1 MPDAGLLGSAPAD
14 DDAGDGS
21 GVVDVGSGGFDD
33 GSAADPSL
41 PGGTDAAPVSL
52 LATTAQPAAAP
63 ADATQPAAP
72 PAAPAPS
79 TDNTPNW
86 ITRIGLALAGG
97 QAGITNL
104 TPDQTADTG
113 RRALLNFGL
122 SLMEGAGPSYTKKSA
137 GQILAPALAAAE
149 ETETGAE
156 QAAAV
161 QKQAAAELGLQQQDR
176 QIKLA
181 QFKFQMGLLQR
192 SADAAQGMVN
202 KLGGGAP
209 AGAPASGTPAT
220 GAGSLQAALPPP
232 DAGGNINTWQDP
244 GAAALVVADAQNQGV
259 DPNIALAVAHQ
270 ESGGNPNAPATDDG
284 AHRGMFQIGAPEAAS
299 VGVAAPDVDTLMG
312 NVHAGVGYIKS
323 LIAKYGDVNTALVA
337 YNAGQQRADDVV
349 AGKATIP
356 ASTQQYIA
364 NVHNIVAGN
373 PAGVASP
380 LAPNATPAGVPGTPS
395 AAAPSA
401 GAPAAPA
408 SGDPGYVPS
417 SGMRT
422 TVLPGAPPGAG
433 TVAPGIKSVGIED
446 LPFGQRQAFMARLN
460 AAALDPAAAQQVMK
474 EVGDAVVA
482 QAQLPRFQ
490 ILNADEAKAA
500 LGGSYQPTAGYQ
512 KNLTTGE
519 TTVAQQPAPPVP
531 LTDTPQFRADN
542 VALDLSKTQLD
553 SFAKAADSS
562 RTIRNQLDE
571 LQALNT
577 QIGGADVAAQT
588 YPSLIKLMQTV
599 GVGTPE
605 EQARMSAQQAF
616 QGVAAKLAVNM
627 RDQGTGRLST
637 QELQLFQQA
646 LPNIGQDPQSRQ
658 LLINMLGT
666 MANRQINENTF
677 AQRYFMQ
684 NNNTVGLDDAMEK
697 PASQGG
703 LGPVIQRAP
712 AYGAPVTA
720 YKGFLAGL
728 NPGQVYYK
736 PNGTMGMKPQPGAP
750 APPGQ

>member
-1 MPDAGLLGSAPAD
+1 MADAGLLDSAP
-14 DDAGDGS
+14 DAGTPA
-21 GVVDVGSGGFDD
+21 GVVDVGSAGFDD

-41 PGGTDAAPVSL
+41 PGDASAAPVSL
-52 LATTAQPAAAP
+52 LATTAQPDGSDGSAAP
-63 ADATQPAAP
+63 A
-72 PAAPAPS
+72 
-79 TDNTPNW
+79 TDSGPNW
-86 ITRIGLALAGG
+86 ITRLGMALAGG
-97 QAGITNL
+97 PAGITAL
-104 TPDQTADTG
+104 TPAQTADTG
-113 RRALLNFGL
+113 THALLNFGL
-122 SLMEGAGPSYTKKSA
+122 QLMQGAGPSFIKKSP
-137 GQILAPALAAAE
+137 GQIIAPALAAAE
-149 ETETGAE
+149 ETESGAE

-161 QKQAAAELGLQQQDR
+161 QKQAAAELGLQAQDR

-192 SADAAQGMVN
+192 SADAAQNMMRG
-202 KLGGGAP
+202 LTGAP
-209 AGAPASGTPAT
+209 AAAPASGTPST
-220 GAGSLQAALPPP
+220 GAGTLQAALPPP
-232 DAGGNINTWQDP
+232 NAGGNINTWQDP

-284 AHRGMFQIGAPEAAS
+284 AHRGMFQIGVPEAAS

-312 NVHAGVGYIKS
+312 NVHAGVGYLKS

-356 ASTQQYIA
+356 ASTQQYIS

-373 PAGVASP
+373 PAGTPSP
-380 LAPNATPAGVPGTPS
+380 AGPNAAP
-395 AAAPSA
+395 AAAPGAPPA
-401 GAPAAPA
+401 GAPAGGAAAALATPAP
-408 SGDPGYVPS
+408 GDPGYVPS

-433 TVAPGIKSVGIED
+433 TVAPGIQNVGIAD
-446 LPFGQRQAFMARLN
+446 LPFGVRQAFASRLQ
-460 AAALDPAAAQQVMK
+460 AALGDPTATQEVLKDVTAAVT
-474 EVGDAVVA
+474 A
-482 QAQLPRFQ
+482 QAQLPRFR
-490 ILNADEAKAA
+490 ILPDAEARTAM
-500 LGGSYQPTAGYQ
+500 GTNYQPTAGYAINQ
-512 KNLTTGE
+512 TTGE
-519 TTVAQQPAPPVP
+519 PTMFQQPTPPVP
-531 LTDTPQFRADN
+531 LTDTPQFQADK

-571 LQALNT
+571 LQALNA
-577 QIGGADVAAQT
+577 QVGAADVAAQN
-588 YPSLIKLMQTV
+588 YPQLTKLMQTL

-605 EQARMSAQQAF
+605 EQARMTAQQAF

-637 QELQLFQQA
+637 QELQLFQQS

-658 LLINMLGT
+658 MLINMLST
-666 MANRQINENTF
+666 AANRQISENTY

-684 NNNTVGLDDAMEK
+684 NRNTVGLDDAMEK
-697 PASQGG
+697 PVSQGG
-703 LGPVIQRAP
+703 LGPMIQRAP
-712 AYGAPVTA
+712 AYGAPVQA
-720 YKGFLAGL
+720 YTDFLGSL

-736 PNGTMGMKPQPGAP
+736 PNGTLGMKPRPGAP
-750 APPGQ
+750 AAPGQ